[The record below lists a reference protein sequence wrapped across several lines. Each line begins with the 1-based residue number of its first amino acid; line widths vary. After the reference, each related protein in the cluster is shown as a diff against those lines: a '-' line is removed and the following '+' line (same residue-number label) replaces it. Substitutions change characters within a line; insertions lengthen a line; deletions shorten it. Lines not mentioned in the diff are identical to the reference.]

1 MNIKRTLKIVFFVLL
16 FLAVVAYLIYALFGM
31 ESTNPEEECVEV
43 SVVIEDG
50 QDAFVDSLK
59 VLQILKESNIQP
71 IGKKMK
77 EINTRQIETTLEQN
91 PFVIS
96 VECYSTN
103 NGMDPGK
110 ARLCVRVNQRI
121 PVMIV
126 FDDKSSYY
134 VDSHANVINTDSV
147 YAKNVLVA
155 NGNISQNYLTEL
167 VQLAQFI
174 KTDDFWDNQ
183 IEQIYVTMNRMKER
197 EVTLIPRVGSQKI
210 FLGVIDGYDKKLRRL
225 RKFYE
230 KGMNK
235 VGWNKYSI
243 LNLEYDNQVV
253 GVIKGKEIVVADMAN
268 EPEKHQKTTPDDTT
282 TVKADSAKT
291 EAPKADTPKDDKPKP
306 KVENNK
312 AEKTEPAKT
321 EKPEAKPADNAQN
334 KKDNTEKKEN

>member
-1 MNIKRTLKIVFFVLL
+1 MLL
-16 FLAVVAYLIYALFGM
+16 FLAVVAYLIYTLFGM

-50 QDAFVDSLK
+50 QDVFVDSLM
-59 VLQILKESNIQP
+59 VLQILKDNKIP
-71 IGKKMK
+71 TVGKKIK
-77 EINTRQIETTLEQN
+77 DINTQLIKSTLEQN

-96 VECYSTN
+96 AECYSTN
-103 NGMDPGK
+103 NGMEPGK

-121 PVMIV
+121 PVMLV
-126 FDDKSSYY
+126 FDDNSSYY

-147 YAKNVLVA
+147 YAKNVVVA
-155 NGNISQNYLTEL
+155 NGDISHNYLTEL

-210 FLGVIDGYDKKLRRL
+210 FLGVIDNYDKKLKRL

-230 KGMNK
+230 KGMSK

-243 LNLEYDNQVV
+243 LNLQYDNQVV
-253 GVIKGKEIVVADMAN
+253 GVIKGKEIVVADMAD
-268 EPEKHQKTTPDDTT
+268 EAEKPQNVNP
-282 TVKADSAKT
+282 ADSNAVKPEPKPDEPKPET
-291 EAPKADTPKDDKPKP
+291 PKADKPKP
-306 KVENNK
+306 AADNSE
-312 AEKTEPAKT
+312 AEKTEPAKKD
-321 EKPEAKPADNAQN
+321 EPQNKQADNTQN
-334 KKDNTEKKEN
+334 KNDNTVKTEN